1 MEVILLENVEGVG
14 KRGDQVK
21 VHRGFARNYLLP
33 RSLAL
38 EATSSGARQ
47 FQEKERVRVAQE
59 SKARVEAE
67 KQAAKLNKLTIHMK
81 VQAGDD
87 GKLFGSVTS
96 GDIAEAIAAEGHTVD
111 KRDVLLEEPLKEL
124 GVYHVRIKIFKDV
137 EGKVRVLVTKV

>member
-1 MEVILLENVEGVG
+1 MEVILLENVEGMG
-14 KRGDQVK
+14 KRGDQIK
-21 VHRGFARNYLLP
+21 VQRGYARNFLLP

-47 FQEKERVRVAQE
+47 FQERERIRVSQE
-59 SKARVEAE
+59 SKARTEAE
-67 KQAAKLNKLTIHMK
+67 KRAEKLNKLTIHMK

-96 GDIAEAIAAEGHTVD
+96 NDIAEAILAEGHTVD

-124 GVYHVRIKIFKDV
+124 GVYHVRIKMFKDV

>member
-1 MEVILLENVEGVG
+1 M
-14 KRGDQVK
+14 
-21 VHRGFARNYLLP
+21 
-33 RSLAL
+33 
-38 EATSSGARQ
+38 
-47 FQEKERVRVAQE
+47 RVAQE

-67 KQAAKLNKLTIHMK
+67 KRATHLNKLTIHMK

-111 KRDVLLEEPLKEL
+111 KRDILLEEPLKEL
-124 GVYHVRIKIFKDV
+124 GVYHVRIKIFKEV

>member
-21 VHRGFARNYLLP
+21 VHRGFARNFLLP

-47 FQEKERVRVAQE
+47 FQERERVRVAQDG
-59 SKARVEAE
+59 KARIEAE
-67 KQAAKLNKLTIHMK
+67 KQAAKLDKLTIHMK

-96 GDIAEAIAAEGHTVD
+96 ADIAQSVAAEGHTID

-124 GVYHVRIKIFKDV
+124 GVYHVRVKIFKDV
-137 EGKVRVLVTKV
+137 EAKVRVLVTKA

>member
-1 MEVILLENVEGVG
+1 MEVILLENVEGMG

-21 VHRGFARNYLLP
+21 VQRGYARNYLLP

-47 FQEKERVRVAQE
+47 FQERERVRVAQD
-59 SKARVEAE
+59 SKARTEAV
-67 KQAAKLNKLTIHMK
+67 KQAEKLNKLTVHMK

-96 GDIAEAIAAEGHTVD
+96 NDIALAIAAEGHTVD
-111 KRDVLLEEPLKEL
+111 KRDILLEEPLKEL

>member
-1 MEVILLENVEGVG
+1 MDVILLENVEGVG

-21 VHRGFARNYLLP
+21 VERGYARNYLLP

-67 KQAAKLNKLTIHMK
+67 KQASHLNKLTIHMK

-96 GDIAEAIAAEGHTVD
+96 ADIAEAIAAEGHTVD
-111 KRDVLLEEPLKEL
+111 KRDILLEEPLKEL
-124 GVYHVRIKIFKDV
+124 GVYHVRIKIFKEV

>member
-1 MEVILLENVEGVG
+1 MEVILLENVEGMG
-14 KRGDQVK
+14 KRGDQIK
-21 VHRGFARNYLLP
+21 VQRGYARNYLLP

-47 FQEKERVRVAQE
+47 FQETERIRVTQE
-59 SKARVEAE
+59 SKARTDATKKAE
-67 KQAAKLNKLTIHMK
+67 KLNKLTIHMK

-96 GDIAEAIAAEGHTVD
+96 GDIAAAIAAEGHTVD
-111 KRDVLLEEPLKEL
+111 KRDVILEEPLREL
-124 GVYHVRIKIFKDV
+124 GVYHVRIKMFKDV

>member
-1 MEVILLENVEGVG
+1 MEVILLENVEGMG
-14 KRGDQVK
+14 KRGDQIK
-21 VHRGFARNYLLP
+21 VQRGYARNYLLP

-47 FQEKERVRVAQE
+47 FQERERVRVTQE
-59 SKARVEAE
+59 SKARTDAE
-67 KQAAKLNKLTIHMK
+67 KRAEKLNKLTIHMK

-96 GDIAEAIAAEGHTVD
+96 SDIAEAIAAEGHTVD
-111 KRDVLLEEPLKEL
+111 KRDVLLEEPLREL
-124 GVYHVRIKIFKDV
+124 GVYHVRIKMFKDV

>member
-14 KRGDQVK
+14 KRGDQIK
-21 VHRGFARNYLLP
+21 VHRGYARNYLLP

-47 FQEKERVRVAQE
+47 FQERERVRTSQE
-59 SKARVEAE
+59 GRARVEAE
-67 KQAAKLNKLTIHMK
+67 KFAEKLNKLTIHMK

-87 GKLFGSVTS
+87 GKLFGSVTNA
-96 GDIAEAIAAEGHTVD
+96 DLANAIAAEGHTVD

-124 GVYHVRIKIFKDV
+124 GVYHVRIKLFREV
-137 EGKVRVLVTKV
+137 EAKVRVLVTKV